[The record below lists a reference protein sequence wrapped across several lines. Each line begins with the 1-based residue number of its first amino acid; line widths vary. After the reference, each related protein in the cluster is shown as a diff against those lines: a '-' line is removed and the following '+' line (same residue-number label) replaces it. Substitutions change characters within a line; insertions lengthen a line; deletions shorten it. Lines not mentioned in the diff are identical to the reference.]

1 MSRRLIDS
9 YLSGVELRRTVR
21 NWPEDVRAIVDGYR
35 AHTTVS
41 HAVQKDAIQ
50 NAWSA
55 RKNKKGR
62 GWSFIFE
69 LMEAKD
75 RKFLLMTDEGTTGLT
90 GRVLAPEEYEMDL
103 PGKERWG
110 RFEGVAFTQP
120 RAERTLGSRGRGKF
134 IFVGASK
141 ELTVL
146 YDTLRDDGTYRF
158 GFRTV
163 IRTESPIAAYDG
175 EDGKRKLRE
184 MTGNLIQPLS
194 SVGTRVI
201 IVGPLDELVH
211 DIKSGRFLRYI
222 GETWWEIMQKY
233 DATIRVKAGG
243 REQVARIPKEFD
255 LRDEDS
261 RKFKVWIKKNQ
272 RIAGG
277 FRGVRIKNLH
287 MVYNADGSVPED
299 VRGVAIQRDGMKI
312 CTIEPRYLGREVA
325 ERLYGYINFD
335 ADTEDVL
342 LEDEGIEH
350 YSYDFRT
357 ALPGAIKRL
366 VEDEMMRFA
375 QEKLGYGVDAR
386 ELRRQQQRNAERR
399 ALVAIN
405 RFARE
410 IGIGIGP
417 GRRGGG
423 GGGGPRTPKEIY
435 IKFDDMN
442 FPRLGDLRVNY
453 GESIS
458 NIKAKIVNDSD
469 IEAIVRFKLFMRLSG
484 RSGRLIKTY
493 TEQDVTIPSQHSS
506 DYFGPYQETF
516 QQADFPDKGGYTI
529 VAKIIS
535 LRDEDKG
542 TELDVENRSFYLEE
556 DPLPHGLFEKCDPM
570 EFPERAK
577 MIMAESLTGERGGLV
592 LQYNL
597 NHAAQEAV
605 QGQEDDLAAYLVW
618 LMGHEMCRYDLLQES
633 PVLFDTE
640 DKDNPD
646 AVLRKTL
653 RKIGEF
659 VHRFRMGEFD

>member
-1 MSRRLIDS
+1 MSERLIDS
-9 YLSGVELRRTVR
+9 YLKGVELRRTVR
-21 NWPEDVRAIVDGYR
+21 NWPEDVKAVADGYR
-35 AHTTVS
+35 THTIIS

-50 NAWSA
+50 NGWSA
-55 RKNKKGR
+55 KKNRKGR
-62 GWSFIFE
+62 EWNFTFE
-69 LMEAKD
+69 LIEARD

-90 GRVLAPEEYEMDL
+90 GKVLTPEEYEIDL
-103 PGKERWG
+103 PGEERWG

-134 IFVGASK
+134 IFVAASN
-141 ELTVL
+141 EFTIL

-163 IRTESPIAAYDG
+163 IRTESPVAAYDG
-175 EDGKRKLRE
+175 EDGKQKLRE
-184 MTGNLIQPLS
+184 MTSNLIQPLS

-201 IVGPLDELVH
+201 IVSPLDELVY
-211 DIKSGRFLRYI
+211 DIKSGRFVRYI
-222 GETWWEIMQKY
+222 GETWWEIIQKH

-243 REQVARIPKEFD
+243 REKIASIPKEFD
-255 LRDEDS
+255 LKDEDS
-261 RKFKVWIKKNQ
+261 GKFKVWLKGNQ
-272 RIAGG
+272 RIPVSFGET
-277 FRGVRIKNLH
+277 RIKNLH
-287 MVYNADGSVPED
+287 IVYNSDKAVPED
-299 VRGVAIQRDGMKI
+299 IRGVAIQRDGMKI
-312 CTIEPRYLGREVA
+312 CKIEPRYMGREIA

-335 ADTEDVL
+335 RDTEEAL

-350 YSYDFRT
+350 YSYDFRR
-357 ALPGAIKRL
+357 AQPGAVKRF
-366 VEDEMMRFA
+366 VEDEIMRFA
-375 QEKLGYGVDAR
+375 QEKLGYGIDAR
-386 ELRRQQQRNAERR
+386 ELRRQHQRNAERR

-435 IKFDDMN
+435 IEFDDMN
-442 FPRLGDLRVNY
+442 FPRQDDLRVNY

-458 NIKAKIVNDSD
+458 NIRARIVNDSVT
-469 IEAIVRFKLFMRLSG
+469 EVIVRFKLFVRFYD
-484 RSGRLIKTY
+484 RLIKTY
-493 TEQDVTIPSQHSS
+493 AEQDFIIPPQHSS
-506 DYFGPYQETF
+506 DHIGPYQETF
-516 QQADFPDKGGYTI
+516 QQADFPSTGRHTI
-529 VAKIIS
+529 VAMIIS
-535 LRDEDKG
+535 LRDEDK
-542 TELDVENRSFYLEE
+542 TTKLDVENRSFYLEE
-556 DPLPHGLFEKCDPM
+556 DPPEHGLFEKCEPM

-592 LQYNL
+592 LQYNI
-597 NHAAQEAV
+597 NHPANEAV

-618 LMGHEMCRYDLLQES
+618 LMGHEMCRYDLLQEN

>member
-1 MSRRLIDS
+1 MSERLIDS
-9 YLSGVELRRTVR
+9 YLKGIEVRRTVR
-21 NWPEDVRAIVDGYR
+21 NWPEDVRTIVDGYR
-35 AHTTVS
+35 AHTTIS

-50 NAWSA
+50 NAWSV
-55 RKNKKGR
+55 RKNWR
-62 GWSFIFE
+62 GWGFTFE

-75 RKFLLMTDEGTTGLT
+75 RKFFLMTDEGTTGLT
-90 GRVLAPEEYEMDL
+90 GRILAPEEYETDL
-103 PGKERWG
+103 PGEERWG

-120 RAERTLGSRGRGKF
+120 REERTLGSRGRGKF

-141 ELTVL
+141 EHTIL

-163 IRTESPIAAYDG
+163 IKTESPVAAYDG
-175 EDGKRKLRE
+175 KEGKQKLKE
-184 MTGNLIQPLS
+184 MTGNLIEPLS
-194 SVGTRVI
+194 FMGTRVI
-201 IVGPLDELVH
+201 VVSPVDELVE
-211 DIKSGRFLRYI
+211 DIKRERFLRYI
-222 GETWWEIMQKY
+222 GETWWEIILKY
-233 DATIRVKAGG
+233 KATIKVKTSG
-243 REQVARIPKEFD
+243 REQTVSIPKEFD
-255 LRDEDS
+255 LKDEDS

-272 RIAGG
+272 RVAAG
-277 FRGVRIKNLH
+277 FRGIQIKNLH
-287 MVYNADGSVPED
+287 IVYNADESVPED
-299 VRGVAIQRDGMKI
+299 MRGVAIQRNGMKI
-312 CTIEPRYLGREVA
+312 CAIEPRYMGREIA

-335 ADTEDVL
+335 PDTEELL

-350 YSYDFRT
+350 YSYDFRR

-366 VEDEMMRFA
+366 VEDEIMRFA

-386 ELRRQQQRNAERR
+386 EVRRQQQRNAERR

-405 RFARE
+405 RFAKE

-423 GGGGPRTPKEIY
+423 GSTPRIPKEIY
-435 IKFDDMN
+435 IEFDDMN
-442 FPRLGDLRVNY
+442 FPRKDDLRVNY

-458 NIKAKIVNDSD
+458 NIRARIVNDSD
-469 IEAIVRFKLFMRLSG
+469 TEVIVRFKLFVRFYD
-484 RSGRLIKTY
+484 RLIKTY
-493 TEQDVTIPSQHSS
+493 AEQDFIVLPQHSS
-506 DYFGPYQETF
+506 DHIGPYQETF
-516 QQADFPDKGGYTI
+516 QQADFPNTGRHTI
-529 VAKIIS
+529 VAKILS

-556 DPLPHGLFEKCDPM
+556 DPPPERGLFEKCEPM

-592 LQYNL
+592 LQYNI
-597 NHAAQEAV
+597 NHPANEAV

-618 LMGHEMCRYDLLQES
+618 LMGHEMCRYDLLQEN
-633 PVLFDTE
+633 PVLFDQE

-646 AVLRKTL
+646 AVLRKTI

-659 VHRFRMGEFD
+659 VHRFRVGGV